1 MNQKINVGLVED
13 QLLFRQGMKAILSSW
28 NNIATVF
35 ESADGHSVI
44 EKLKSTNQI
53 PDVMLVDLS
62 LPALNGV
69 EYSGRDVT
77 VALLKDYPEMKIIIL
92 SGHSDENFIAQ
103 MIEFGAHGYLVK
115 DSDPGEVLEA
125 IVSVYTKG
133 SYINER
139 TLKALQKTAQRKDK
153 NSIVNSELTKRELEI
168 MELICHQF
176 TSEEIAEKLFISV
189 KTVNGHRIN
198 ILEKTG
204 AKNIAGLVIY
214 AIRNNIVNILP

>member
-1 MNQKINVGLVED
+1 MNQKINIGLVED

-28 NNIATVF
+28 NNLEVAF
-35 ESADGHSVI
+35 ESADGYSVI
-44 EKLKSTNQI
+44 DKLKTTNPI

-62 LPALNGV
+62 LPASNGA
-69 EYSGRDVT
+69 EFNGRDVT
-77 VALLKDYPEMKIIIL
+77 VALLKHYPEVKIIIL

-115 DSDPGEVLEA
+115 DSDPNEVYEA
-125 IVSVYTKG
+125 IISVHTRG

-139 TLKALQKTAQRKDK
+139 ALKALQKTAQRKDRSSMI
-153 NSIVNSELTKRELEI
+153 NSQLTKRELEI
-168 MELICHQF
+168 MELICRQF

-198 ILEKTG
+198 LMEKTG

-214 AIRNNIVNILP
+214 AIKNNIVNVLP